1 MSKVIS
7 DPKSIRQFQRQLGQF
22 NRELENISVR
32 LKNNLNTLG
41 NDWRDSEFEKFR
53 ANMDEMLRIMKRYQ
67 QQSNDYVRYLDKKA
81 EPLERFLGQG

>member
-7 DPKSIRQFQRQLGQF
+7 DPKSIRQFQRQLSQF

>member
-1 MSKVIS
+1 VIS
-7 DPKSIRQFQRQLGQF
+7 DPKSIRQFQRQLSQF